1 MKRLRYSYLALIL
14 GSALPLSAY
23 ADGYLSNDNIRQ
35 FDARFNFFLANPLP
49 APIAKADGRVKRLRI
64 WW

>member
-35 FDARFNFFLANPLP
+35 FDARFNFPRKIHYLRLLQ
-49 APIAKADGRVKRLRI
+49 KQMGVVKRLRI